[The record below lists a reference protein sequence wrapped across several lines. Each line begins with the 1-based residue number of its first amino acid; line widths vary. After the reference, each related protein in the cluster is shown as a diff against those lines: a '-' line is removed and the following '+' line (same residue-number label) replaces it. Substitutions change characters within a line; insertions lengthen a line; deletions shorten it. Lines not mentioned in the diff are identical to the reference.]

1 MEHPRGVQFK
11 FFCRQG
17 EEYCLASGE
26 FLRVTMLAEAAEC
39 LVKAAECFSKDRSWT
54 RAAKALENACDIRI
68 KLGPPEKTTAVA
80 VARQAAMVYVKAN
93 QTDAAAEVLEKA
105 ANALFD
111 DEKDE
116 SVKLFNEAISLVEVE
131 QRPTLAAILSVR
143 LMNLLLARRETRL
156 EGLRAGMRA
165 VHLYQVAENH
175 GKVGQCLIIVILL
188 SHIHI

>member
-80 VARQAAMVYVKAN
+80 VATSHTRPLACAA
-93 QTDAAAEVLEKA
+93 QHP
-105 ANALFD
+105 
-111 DEKDE
+111 
-116 SVKLFNEAISLVEVE
+116 VETHE
-131 QRPTLAAILSVR
+131 LTWSDAILDCYGR
-143 LMNLLLARRETRL
+143 LKQWLPST
-156 EGLRAGMRA
+156 
-165 VHLYQVAENH
+165 
-175 GKVGQCLIIVILL
+175 
-188 SHIHI
+188 